1 MKLNGVKVVERHNH
15 PGVLSRNVLRLSLFN
30 NGAYYD
36 PYAVSSVSLFY
47 KNENVSPS
55 TVLTT
60 SSQLISASAAS
71 SVKYRWFY
79 SGNSD
84 GWEQESAY
92 STGLA
97 DASSVYRTG
106 VGRFAVVLDGTQS
119 VSSHDRNGDV
129 IANTA
134 SATGKYID
142 VWTVKLTEN
151 SDWQVFIND
160 VELFQDNIIALTEPL
175 MLRTKERLI
184 PHIVRLG
191 EVVDIKVPVEITIMN
206 RNIDQSVKNTLSTGY
221 IQNPQMLIKK
231 HNEDSNL
238 PSWVTVSGYDDTADI
253 VEVTSDNTLLMN
265 FNTSILTNGGVSNL
279 GNGTGTYSVEVK
291 YQLFDET
298 IISPMMYFTVR

>member
-1 MKLNGVKVVERHNH
+1 MKLNGIKVVERHNH
-15 PGVLSRNVLRLSLFN
+15 PGALSRNVLRLNLFN
-30 NGAYYD
+30 NGSYYD
-36 PYAVSSVSLFY
+36 PYAVSSVSLFTM
-47 KNENVSPS
+47 NRNVSPS
-55 TVLTT
+55 SVLASGT
-60 SSQLISASAAS
+60 QLISDAAAS
-71 SVKYRWFY
+71 SVKFRWRTD
-79 SGNSD
+79 NAN
-84 GWEQESAY
+84 GWVADTEF
-92 STGLA
+92 TT
-97 DASSVYRTG
+97 DASSASGVYRTD
-106 VGRFAVVLDGTQS
+106 VGKFSVVLDGTQT
-119 VSSHDRNGDV
+119 VSSFDRDGDK
-129 IANTA
+129 IQNTA
-134 SATGKYID
+134 SAVGNYID

-151 SDWQVFIND
+151 AGWQTIINS
-160 VELFQDNIIALTEPL
+160 VELFQDNILALTEPL
-175 MLRTKERLI
+175 MLRTKERLV

-191 EVVDIKVPVEITIMN
+191 EVVDIKVPIDITIMN

-221 IQNPQMLIKK
+221 IQNPKMLIKK